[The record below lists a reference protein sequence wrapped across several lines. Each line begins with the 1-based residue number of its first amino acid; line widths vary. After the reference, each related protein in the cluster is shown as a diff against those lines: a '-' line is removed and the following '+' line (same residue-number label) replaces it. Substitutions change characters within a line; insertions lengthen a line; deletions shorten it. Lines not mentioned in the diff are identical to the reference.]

1 MGGNRKT
8 AHSTTRYPK
17 AAIVA
22 NTRGQLAVLPLSL
35 QTTTH
40 SAPPTN
46 KAANNTLPSGNWLIY
61 VSMLPHFCYLED
73 GAPALSRSTQW
84 RQHASKPLSCLP
96 CSGCIMSSSRLNRY
110 FYLSR
115 KEIASQAQQPL
126 SIHSCRVHPAWHMH
140 EHGRTSPFP
149 AQAATLRKL
158 MPCCDPA
165 RT

>member
-1 MGGNRKT
+1 M

-61 VSMLPHFCYLED
+61 VSMLPHFCYMKD
-73 GAPALSRSTQW
+73 GPA
-84 RQHASKPLSCLP
+84 RQRGHHNHT
-96 CSGCIMSSSRLNRY
+96 GCIARAINRHHQLIRKTDLNLSSSPKTAPIANQTGFLPQY
-110 FYLSR
+110 PCALPHPSR
-115 KEIASQAQQPL
+115 PRSFEINSMASAC
-126 SIHSCRVHPAWHMH
+126 IK
-140 EHGRTSPFP
+140 
-149 AQAATLRKL
+149 AAILYAMQWL
-158 MPCCDPA
+158 HYA
-165 RT
+165 I

>member
-61 VSMLPHFCYLED
+61 VSILPHFCYMKD
-73 GAPALSRSTQW
+73 GPARQRGHHNHTGCIARAINRHHQLIRKTDLNLSSSPKTAPITQVNSICARCRPFERDGSARHQSHSAFIHSAPA
-84 RQHASKPLSCLP
+84 K
-96 CSGCIMSSSRLNRY
+96 
-110 FYLSR
+110 
-115 KEIASQAQQPL
+115 
-126 SIHSCRVHPAWHMH
+126 
-140 EHGRTSPFP
+140 
-149 AQAATLRKL
+149 
-158 MPCCDPA
+158 
-165 RT
+165 